1 MGHLY
6 IYGYIQ
12 QDNANYLTCQKNGFC
27 GAAPAGRRGLGGGGR
42 DSDAVAPADAEL
54 LDAYSRAVMRVA
66 ARVGPV
72 RIWRCY
78 SYLISGRM
86 FYP

>member
-6 IYGYIQ
+6 IYRYIQ
-12 QDNANYLTCQKNGFC
+12 QNNANYLTCQKNGFC
-27 GAAPAGRRGLGGGGR
+27 GAAPAGGADLGDGGR

-54 LDAYSRAVMRVA
+54 LDAYSRAVNHVVE
-66 ARVGPV
+66 RVGPV

-78 SYLISGRM
+78 S
-86 FYP
+86 